1 MKDKKRTVIRC
12 ACVLLGSL
20 IMILGC
26 FGCAPKH
33 VPEGGT
39 LIKAEVRDGA
49 EVPILGEELRSYF
62 LNYNGT
68 GSSAGRAGGGE
79 QYKPVPVTLKWDCE
93 DALYYIVG
101 VSLSKEIPIEGGEGV
116 ATFMSFEKSVEVP
129 DLFAG
134 KTYYYKIYAVYDDRT
149 VESVLYSFKTE
160 DFRRTIWIDGVSN
173 TRDLGGLK
181 GTGGKRVR
189 QGIIFRGG
197 AIEGITKQG
206 RLEFL
211 EKYGIKTEIDLRNG
225 TETSV
230 LSKYVNAIPVKA
242 PCYIGDMGINSED
255 YKAEFA
261 REIKVFADPD
271 NFPVYLH
278 CQIGRDRTGTLAC
291 FLYLIAGVSE
301 EDILKEYEVS
311 YFSTSGTRDRAE
323 ADATTSNLKAMLNY
337 LRDYGKGNIYK
348 NTESFL
354 KDIGVTKEELAAIK
368 ANILE

>member
-1 MKDKKRTVIRC
+1 
-12 ACVLLGSL
+12 
-20 IMILGC
+20 
-26 FGCAPKH
+26 
-33 VPEGGT
+33 
-39 LIKAEVRDGA
+39 
-49 EVPILGEELRSYF
+49 
-62 LNYNGT
+62 
-68 GSSAGRAGGGE
+68 
-79 QYKPVPVTLKWDCE
+79 
-93 DALYYIVG
+93 
-101 VSLSKEIPIEGGEGV
+101 
-116 ATFMSFEKSVEVP
+116 
-129 DLFAG
+129 
-134 KTYYYKIYAVYDDRT
+134 
-149 VESVLYSFKTE
+149 
-160 DFRRTIWIDGVSN
+160 N

-181 GTGGKRVR
+181 GKGGKRVR

-230 LSKYVNAIPVKA
+230 LGKYVNAIPVKA

-271 NFPVYLH
+271 NFPVYFH

-323 ADATTSNLKAMLNY
+323 ADVTTSNLKAMLNY

-354 KDIGVTKEELAAIK
+354 RDIGVTKEELAAIR